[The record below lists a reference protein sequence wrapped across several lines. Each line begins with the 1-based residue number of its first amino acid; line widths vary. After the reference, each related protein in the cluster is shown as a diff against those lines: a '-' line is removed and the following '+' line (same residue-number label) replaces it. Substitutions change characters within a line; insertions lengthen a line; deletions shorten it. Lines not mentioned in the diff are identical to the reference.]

1 MAVCGFSR
9 TQVPGV
15 PHAGHDDQL
24 LQLLSPGL
32 VPPDR
37 ALGVAVTAPGE
48 PRSRQEAVKRSI
60 RI

>member
-9 TQVPGV
+9 TEVPGR
-15 PHAGHDDQL
+15 PILGHDDQL
-24 LQLLSPGL
+24 LQLLSPSL

-37 ALGVAVTAPGE
+37 ALGVAVTAPGK
-48 PRSRQEAVKRSI
+48 PRSRQQAVKRSI